1 MPMRLRMDQLV
12 CLAIATV
19 FVFALPGAAR
29 AEGGIA
35 TFNVKDFGATGIK
48 ADNAQKAIQGAID
61 ACSRAGGGRVYLPPG
76 DYTSG
81 TLYLRSH
88 IRFYLEAG
96 ATLYASKDHSIYSLP
111 APYTG
116 RTDKSWLN
124 SLLMGVDLENVTIE
138 GRGTI
143 DGQAEYVWSKA
154 DHSDIP
160 DWPPAGTPLPPLD
173 VQGEIERRTA
183 QPGITFD
190 WDHRPYFGHITY
202 NTVMSILKSKE
213 LGQPL
218 MRSFPTA
225 YPNNWEP
232 HLIVLLRCKDVRI
245 AGITFVRSPS
255 WDIYPYACERLTI
268 DGIYMYTSLH
278 DGVWADGIDP
288 DGCKDVHISNSTIET
303 GDDAIVFYSTN
314 SWGPALPCENITVTN
329 CRLTSASSAIK
340 FCDGN
345 MNAVRNVTVDNC
357 VIDGANRGI
366 AFMVAQGG
374 YVANVVLSNLVI
386 NTHRYD
392 WFWWGDGDPIH
403 FMIERGNEK
412 LGQVADPNRAGDQ
425 PAGSIHDVIIRN
437 VIAHGQGS
445 CVITGHPDSWLY
457 NISLE
462 NVRLFIAHDP
472 ASLYDKAVNAMQ
484 FRYARNLKVKDL
496 EVHWE
501 KPDWVNWK
509 SALYFEDVDGLKL
522 QGFAGGPAK
531 PQTDI
536 PAVVLDKVSNAT
548 VLNAAPGDG
557 TQVFVKVKGAT
568 SRRIYITGS
577 ALHDVKAPYQL
588 DPDVK
593 PDAVKAVNNY

>member
-1 MPMRLRMDQLV
+1 LKRHPFPQI
-12 CLAIATV
+12 CIAITAVILFATHTN
-19 FVFALPGAAR
+19 AR
-29 AEGGIA
+29 PQVTPP
-35 TFNVKDFGATGIK
+35 TFNVRDYGATGIK
-48 ADNAQKAIQGAID
+48 SDNAQKAIQSAID
-61 ACSRAGGGRVYLPPG
+61 ACATAGGGMVYLPPG

-96 ATLYASKDHSIYSLP
+96 ATLYASKDHSTYSLP

-116 RTDKSWLN
+116 RSDKGWLN
-124 SLLMGVDLENVTIE
+124 SLLMGTDLVNVTIE

-154 DHSDIP
+154 DASDIP
-160 DWPPAGTPLPPLD
+160 DWPKAGTPRIPLD

-183 QPGITFD
+183 QPGLTFD
-190 WDHRPYFGHITY
+190 WYHRPYYGHVTY
-202 NTVMSILKSKE
+202 NTVMSILKEKQRGE
-213 LGQPL
+213 PL

-225 YPNNWEP
+225 YPNEWEP
-232 HLIVLLRCKDVRI
+232 HMIVLLRCKDVRI
-245 AGITFVRSPS
+245 SGITFLRSPS

-303 GDDAIVFYSTN
+303 GDDAIVFYSTS

-345 MNAVRNVTVDNC
+345 MNCVRNVTVDNC

-412 LGQVADPNRAGDQ
+412 LGQVADPNKPGDR

-445 CVITGHPDSWLY
+445 CLITGHPTSWLY
-457 NISLE
+457 NISIE
-462 NVRLFIAHDP
+462 NLRLFIATNPD
-472 ASLYDKAVNAMQ
+472 SLYDKAVNAMQ
-484 FRYARNLKVKDL
+484 FRYARNLKLKDV
-496 EVHWE
+496 EITWE
-501 KPDWVNWK
+501 KPEWVNWK
-509 SALYFEDVDGLKL
+509 SALYFEDVNGLQL
-522 QGFAGGPAK
+522 QGFEGGPAK
-531 PQTDI
+531 PETQI
-536 PAVVLDKVSNAT
+536 PAVVLDKVDGA
-548 VLNAAPGDG
+548 VIRNAAPLAG
-557 TQVFVKVKGAT
+557 TEVFVKVKGAD
-568 SRRIYITGS
+568 SRKIYIIGS
-577 ALHDVKAPYQL
+577 DLDGVKTPFELDSGVKA
-588 DPDVK
+588 
-593 PDAVKAVNNY
+593 DAVKALNNF